1 MLTKRNFKH
10 LKTEI
15 VVLSLILLLVCFSD
29 GWGQDDCDFYYNFP
43 EMEDSTKV
51 IVGKDS
57 LITKSNPYCVAPI
70 IFLIQQY
77 EQYKKECCSDT
88 TWWLVSIY
96 NTIYKIHSS
105 PYKIVD
111 ISDDGNVYYLC
122 IKPTIDGFIEFL
134 KGKGRKTN

>member
-1 MLTKRNFKH
+1 MQYIP
-10 LKTEI
+10 I
-15 VVLSLILLLVCFSD
+15 VAFEESVLAQKF
-29 GWGQDDCDFYYNFP
+29 GG
-43 EMEDSTKV
+43 E
-51 IVGKDS
+51 
-57 LITKSNPYCVAPI
+57 
-70 IFLIQQY
+70 Y